1 LLREYVKLNKVPDN
15 FPERLNIVMGYRSF
29 RYLYIAIKNQIWQYF
44 DNDVKRMEEVLDG
57 RFLKTIK

>member
-57 RFLKTIK
+57 